1 MGPFGENMKKM
12 NLLGQGLA
20 VASASLSFTSLSVFA
35 APSTVVGVPANT
47 STASAVIEAA
57 PRKALPLSI
66 DATSM
71 FYGPTVTSPGRGA
84 TTAFTRDEVWG
95 LSVQN
100 QIAAKYKISDK
111 MAITPVFDFV
121 YQLTDPNN
129 GGADRRA
136 SLMYDSYVKLSRS
149 GLAQANIAGNE
160 ITLDGDVRY
169 FVPSSEYS
177 REVKS
182 LGAARLSLNP
192 SVQFGRSPLSLSS
205 VNHMRYWFQTKEA
218 NAAGGML
225 PRMQLYT
232 GPQLNYRF
240 SDAVTAWVLYEATVV
255 IDTAGM
261 PNTRIPGRSLT
272 DIEPGVDI
280 RLSDRVS
287 LTPYLNWYT
296 SQPIKTTSVNLT
308 ANLAVL

>member
-1 MGPFGENMKKM
+1 MKKM
-12 NLLGQGLA
+12 NLVQKVA
-20 VASASLSFTSLSVFA
+20 VAAASLSFAPAGAFA
-35 APSTVVGVPANT
+35 AASAASASIPASTGAVPVNT
-47 STASAVIEAA
+47 STASAAIEAV
-57 PRKALPLSI
+57 PRRGLPISI

-71 FYGPTVTSPGRGA
+71 FYGPTVSNPGRGA

-100 QIAAKYKISDK
+100 QIAAKYKISEK

-136 SLMYDSYVKLSRS
+136 SLMYDSYIKLSRT
-149 GLAQANIAGNE
+149 GLAAAKIAGNE
-160 ITLDGDVRY
+160 ITLDGDIRY

-177 REVKS
+177 RENKN
-182 LGAARLSLNP
+182 LGGARLSLNP
-192 SVQFGRSPLSLSS
+192 SVQFGRSPVSLSS
-205 VNHMRYWFQTKEA
+205 VNHMRYWFQTRET

-232 GPQLNYRF
+232 GPQLNYKF

-255 IDTAGM
+255 FDTAGM
-261 PNTRIPGRSLT
+261 PNTRIPGRSVT

-280 RLSDRVS
+280 RISERAS

-308 ANLAVL
+308 ATLAVL